1 MNNFLVSVF
10 RDRINDICTD
20 ECDIIF
26 VPIEEFRS
34 RTNGWMYPKNSILQP
49 MFDKIMLKLYQNGV
63 MEKLKE
69 KYLPKPICNKQ
80 KSYPQV
86 DFEFTKLIFFILFFG
101 AISSVFLCIGEK
113 ILKVFSN

>member
-1 MNNFLVSVF
+1 M
-10 RDRINDICTD
+10 IIDICTD

-63 MEKLKE
+63 MESLKK
-69 KYLPKPICNKQ
+69 KYFPKPICNKQ
-80 KSYPQV
+80 KTYPQV
-86 DFEFTKLIFFILFFG
+86 DFEFTKLIFIILLFG
-101 AISSVFLCIGEK
+101 IISSVSFCIGEK
-113 ILKVFSN
+113 IFQMISN